1 LFFDFPL
8 FFVPVFILFSF
19 LDLSDNAREYSS
31 IALNIPGF
39 YLKAA
44 VDALKKQGPLRQT
57 RNRVLNTELGMGP
70 IRADTFLGSP
80 SQLSTTDSDLTTK
93 AKQLSEAVH
102 NLLTHPLPIPTLTQ
116 YVTLATA
123 VKYGTKD
130 LRSSKLY
137 SIMEQS
143 SYGAMLYNL
152 INLGT
157 LHLSPEGPTVTNFLQ
172 FINDTYPSVFNPIPF
187 IQNLTN
193 SSSPLLQIRT
203 HKTTDDAVSY
213 IRSSIDDERTWAL
226 IDMSKAFPL
235 LSATAAE
242 SSKFN
247 ISNTTLGPLN
257 LTLTDLENVTFTI
270 RMNSTSI
277 PKTSERSF
285 FFNPIFNT
293 EYQMY
298 YLSGFLTLQKTLEEF
313 TFSQA
318 SSVISA
324 NVNSSSF
331 DLTSCHLPNSLRWWS
346 MPMPTPEYNVNLFFA
361 SSAHLM
367 ALMITM
373 GFLYPM
379 SRLVKSIVEEKEL
392 RIKET
397 LLILGVKPWAYI
409 SSLIIVA
416 YMVFFLASVFLS
428 LTIHF
433 SILVYSSFGYLFAL
447 MVLFGSATVGFSFFI
462 ASFFSKSK
470 IASLVGPMALFATI
484 FPYFLFLTSNQNEY
498 TVAKMFSSLFPCTA
512 FSLGFKILTTF
523 ELGEVGVHSWNASQ
537 GSYSFNTS
545 LGFLAFDTMF
555 YIALAWYLNQ
565 VVPSQFGARQPFYFC
580 LKPSYWGYKKKKT
593 QSVDVDASI
602 PNRNR
607 SNGNFE
613 VVEQTKYGQPK
624 VVIKNLLKQYAKNGP
639 KVVDNLNLDLYENQI
654 TCLLGHNVRRI
665 IESCPT
671 VAFGRVYLQPFCFEF
686 FLVLSLSGSWKN
698 HSHLHSN
705 WTYSSHSW

>member
-1 LFFDFPL
+1 MCTILIFISVSRNLTLLNPASFFNPFVLGFSFYLLFCSV
-8 FFVPVFILFSF
+8 FVFVLF
-19 LDLSDNAREYSS
+19 LDLTDYAREYSS
-31 IALNIPGF
+31 IALNIPGI

-44 VDALKKQGPLRQT
+44 VDALKKQGKLRRT
-57 RNRVLNTELGMGP
+57 RNRILNTELGMGP
-70 IRADTFLGSP
+70 IRADTFLGTTP
-80 SQLSTTDSDLTTK
+80 SQLSKTDSDLTTK
-93 AKQLSEAVH
+93 AKQLSEAVYD
-102 NLLTHPLPIPTLTQ
+102 LLTHPLPIPTLTQ

-143 SYGAMLYNL
+143 SYGATLYNL

-157 LHLSPEGPTVTNFLQ
+157 LHLSPEGPAVTNFLQ

-193 SSSPLLQIRT
+193 STSPLLQIRT
-203 HKTTDDAVSY
+203 HKSSDDAVSY
-213 IRSSIDDERTWAL
+213 IRSSIDAEPTWAL

-235 LSATAAE
+235 LSAAAAAE
-242 SSKFN
+242 ASKFN
-247 ISNTTLGPLN
+247 ISNTTLEPLN
-257 LTLTDLENVTFTI
+257 LTLADLENVTFTI

-277 PKTSERSF
+277 PKTSERSY

-293 EYQMY
+293 KYQMY

-324 NVNSSSF
+324 TVNSSSF
-331 DLTSCHLPNSLRWWS
+331 DLTSCQLPNSLRWWS

-361 SSAHLM
+361 SNAHLM

-397 LLILGVKPWAYI
+397 LFILGVKPWAYN

-416 YMVFFLASVFLS
+416 YMVFLLASVILS
-428 LTIHF
+428 LTIHY
-433 SILVYSSFGYLFAL
+433 SILVFSSLVYLFAL
-447 MVLFGSATVGFSFFI
+447 VVLFGSATVGFSFFI
-462 ASFFSKSK
+462 TSFFSKSK

-498 TVAKMFSSLFPCTA
+498 TLAKMLSSLLPCTA

-545 LGFLAFDTMF
+545 LAFLAFDTIF
-555 YIALAWYLNQ
+555 YIVLAWYFNQ
-565 VVPSQFGARQPFYFC
+565 VIPSQFGARQPFYFC

-593 QSVDVDASI
+593 PSVDVDVDATV
-602 PNRNR
+602 PNGNL

-613 VVEQTKYGQPK
+613 VIEQSKYGQPK
-624 VVIKNLLKQYAKNGP
+624 VVIKNLVKQYANNGP
-639 KVVDNLNLDLYENQI
+639 KVVDHLNLDLYENQI

-665 IESCPT
+665 IELCLT
-671 VAFGRVYLQPFCFEF
+671 DAFGRV
-686 FLVLSLSGSWKN
+686 
-698 HSHLHSN
+698 
-705 WTYSSHSW
+705 